1 MAARIVIVG
10 SFNAGLTFKSRR
22 LPAEGE
28 SILGDYSVS
37 EGGKGSNQAV
47 QVARL
52 GNRSYMV
59 GCVGKDS
66 YGEMAVN
73 LWRREGVD
81 YSHVRV
87 SDEDHTGVAVILVD
101 ERGVNMIVID
111 PGANYLLSK
120 RDVDEAKDIIL
131 SANVLLT
138 VLEIPVETA
147 VYSCKVAKEGGV
159 TTVFN
164 PAPAQPIPP
173 DAFKYIDIMTPNE
186 TELKTLLGLPPD
198 KPARIGDL
206 ASKLVQKGV
215 GKVVVTLGEKG
226 GYVHDGR
233 RGYAFPAFKVNTI
246 DPTGAGDAFNGALAV
261 ALAEGKDL
269 EESVKFAA
277 AAGAL
282 TVTKLEV
289 IPALPYRKE
298 VEKFLEERS
307 REWKIIGGG

>member
-1 MAARIVIVG
+1 MAARIVVVG

-52 GNRSYMV
+52 GGESHMV
-59 GCVGKDS
+59 GCVGRDS
-66 YGEMAVN
+66 YGEMAIN

-81 YSHVRV
+81 YSHVRI

-120 RDVDEAKDIIL
+120 RDVDEARDIIL
-131 SANVLLT
+131 SADVLLT

-147 VYSCKVAKEGGV
+147 VYSCKVAKEGRV
-159 TTVFN
+159 MTIFN

-198 KPARIGDL
+198 KLAKVGDL

-226 GYVHDGR
+226 GYVRDGG
-233 RGYAFPAFKVNTI
+233 RGYTFPAFKVNTI

-261 ALAEGKDL
+261 ALAEGMNLD
-269 EESVKFAA
+269 EAVKFAA

-298 VEKFLEERS
+298 VEKFLEERG
-307 REWKIIGGG
+307 REWKVGGG